1 MPRSLL
7 QNLYPD
13 RQQAGRQILQYA
25 AWAILGTCSKL
36 MPDLHWEEYD
46 PRDGYIRTTPLPK
59 ALKTKRKRRLIE
71 ISEMNS
77 QSPLLGLPREI
88 RDMIWRYVVGGKQIH
103 WRIEA
108 RKLTGKVCWSE
119 NELCYSQCLAWLWKG
134 PGPQP
139 VIGVMGVL
147 LSCRQT
153 YSETI
158 ELVHSQN
165 TFDTTQADVIAF
177 LPRLLLPESFNAIR
191 NIQLLLSVWMP
202 PSYPQNYDPSMPLE
216 KLEKAKKNE
225 HYYRKIWNAIWK
237 NFTEMESLVNV
248 RVEINVPW
256 RLQYLWEA
264 KEFDPGR
271 LEAATVPWKV

>member
-13 RQQAGRQILQYA
+13 RQQTGRQILQYA

-59 ALKTKRKRRLIE
+59 ALKTKRKRRVIE

-153 YSETI
+153 Y
-158 ELVHSQN
+158 V
-165 TFDTTQADVIAF
+165 
-177 LPRLLLPESFNAIR
+177 
-191 NIQLLLSVWMP
+191 P
-202 PSYPQNYDPSMPLE
+202 PL
-216 KLEKAKKNE
+216 
-225 HYYRKIWNAIWK
+225 
-237 NFTEMESLVNV
+237 
-248 RVEINVPW
+248 
-256 RLQYLWEA
+256 
-264 KEFDPGR
+264 
-271 LEAATVPWKV
+271 